1 MKTIIGVGI
10 VAIVGLAA
18 WRIVAGIEG
27 WFVDSGAGNTI
38 MWAFVA
44 CAIVVMIGFSL
55 ILLAGGA
62 GIAARMW
69 VVRLN
74 DNQYIESAAYAV
86 ISPARARALPQ
97 PKVRALPNAQVVE
110 GLLMEPVKER
120 EEVR

>member
-1 MKTIIGVGI
+1 MKVIIGVGI
-10 VAIVGLAA
+10 VAIVGFVT

-27 WFVDSGAGNTI
+27 WFVDSGAGDTL

-44 CAIVVMIGFSL
+44 CAIIVMVGLSL

-69 VVRLN
+69 VIKLSQ
-74 DNQYIESAAYAV
+74 DQYIESTAHAV
-86 ISPARARALPQ
+86 IAPARARALPQ
-97 PKVRALPNAQVVE
+97 PKVKALPNAQVVE

-120 EEVR
+120 EEV

>member
-1 MKTIIGVGI
+1 MKAIIGAGI

-18 WRIVAGIEG
+18 WRIVAGIEY
-27 WFVDSGAGNTI
+27 WFVDSGAGDAI

-44 CAIVVMIGFSL
+44 CVIIVMIGLSL

-69 VVRLN
+69 VIKLGQ
-74 DNQYIESAAYAV
+74 DQYIESTAYAV

-97 PKVRALPNAQVVE
+97 PKVKALPNAQVVE

-120 EEVR
+120 EEA